1 VNLHGG
7 QGCAEKRGGGKI
19 MKNKK
24 GLGLG
29 SLASLLKEQ
38 NEQPVEPVTEQPVK
52 PVTPLAISAL
62 KQNQSYWLVVYQSE
76 TTRHSPGYV
85 SRWKKPTE
93 APVEVVVVRNNY
105 GRVQF
110 VPAIHSKT
118 CWVAFATQQEALAWQ
133 GQEEVVKDDLP
144 LIGEPVW
151 VVRYEKASRYLG
163 ASEVPSGTN
172 HDMGNYC
179 LLLSVAQ
186 ELPISRIKSGYG
198 TEIRFK
204 GSQSHL
210 IERIFWTEQEA
221 RKFADTLGRIYE
233 TYKVVTEHRD
243 DTHGIS
249 RFNR

>member
-1 VNLHGG
+1 
-7 QGCAEKRGGGKI
+7 
-19 MKNKK
+19 
-24 GLGLG
+24 
-29 SLASLLKEQ
+29 
-38 NEQPVEPVTEQPVK
+38 
-52 PVTPLAISAL
+52 
-62 KQNQSYWLVVYQSE
+62 
-76 TTRHSPGYV
+76 
-85 SRWKKPTE
+85 
-93 APVEVVVVRNNY
+93 
-105 GRVQF
+105 
-110 VPAIHSKT
+110 
-118 CWVAFATQQEALAWQ
+118 
-133 GQEEVVKDDLP
+133 
-144 LIGEPVW
+144 
-151 VVRYEKASRYLG
+151 
-163 ASEVPSGTN
+163 
-172 HDMGNYC
+172 MGNYC